1 MESIIK
7 LLLFYAFAAAA
18 VVSAVMVVVKKNPVS
33 SAMSLVVTFF
43 SLSGIYVLLNSQ
55 FIAVMQVLVY
65 AGAIMVLII
74 FVIMLL
80 NLRAS
85 ALGLYNKTASKAAV
99 IIIFVLAMFVSLVAI
114 VVTGQMSD
122 VSGMFNNAHINRAG
136 GVQVIARAM
145 FSDFLLPFELTSL
158 LITVAIIGAVV
169 MSRGAAKKQ

>member
-1 MESIIK
+1 MEAIIK
-7 LLLFYAFAAAA
+7 AILFYTFAATGVVAA
-18 VVSAVMVVVKKNPVS
+18 VLVIVKKNPVA

-43 SLSGIYVLLNSQ
+43 CLSGIYVLLNSQ
-55 FIAVMQVLVY
+55 FLAVMQVLVY

-99 IIIFVLAMFVSLVAI
+99 IIIFVLAMSVSLMAI
-114 VVTGQMSD
+114 VSTGQMSNAG
-122 VSGMFNNAHINRAG
+122 GMFSNDYVNRTG
-136 GVQVIARAM
+136 GVQIIARAM